1 MSENGDTI
9 SAFEMRKGVN
19 LHRFNYFILYV
30 YNMKTLKNGKNV
42 NKILNKTLKNIKL
55 KKQSIWFYDNQK
67 VETVPLKPYKYL
79 LNVILY
85 IIFK

>member
-1 MSENGDTI
+1 
-9 SAFEMRKGVN
+9 
-19 LHRFNYFILYV
+19 
-30 YNMKTLKNGKNV
+30 MKF
-42 NKILNKTLKNIKL
+42 
-55 KKQSIWFYDNQK
+55 SINEK